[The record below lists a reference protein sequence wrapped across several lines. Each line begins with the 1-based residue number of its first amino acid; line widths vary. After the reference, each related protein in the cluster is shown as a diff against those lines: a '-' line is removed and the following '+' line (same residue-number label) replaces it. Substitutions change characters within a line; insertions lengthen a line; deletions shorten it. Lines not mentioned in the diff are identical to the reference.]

1 MLQTYSLKAEKRE
14 NVGTGAARE
23 LRRRNMVPGIIYGA
37 NKEPVMIAVPAKEL
51 KMHYFKQGFLSHMF
65 DIEID
70 SNKKYCA
77 LPKEIQLHPVTDEIE
92 HIDFMHVDEKAPIK
106 INVALHFVNEA
117 KCVGL
122 KQGGVLNA
130 IRHSLEVYCLPSNIP
145 ESIDIDIAELTIGQS
160 IHIKDLALP
169 QGIETKLDQDVT
181 IATIV
186 AGKSGTEGAGADA
199 ASDAK
204 A

>member
-1 MLQTYSLKAEKRE
+1 MLQTYSLKVEKRE
-14 NVGTGAARE
+14 RMGTGPARE

-37 NKEPVMIAVPAKEL
+37 GKEPVMIALPAKEL
-51 KMHYFKQGFLSHMF
+51 KMQYFKQGFLSHMF

-70 SNKKYCA
+70 SKHKYCA

-92 HIDFMHVDEKAPIK
+92 HIDFMHIDEKAPIK
-106 INVALHFVNEA
+106 INVAIHFVNES

-160 IHIKDLALP
+160 IHVKDLALP
-169 QGIETKLDQDVT
+169 KGVETKLDQDIT

-186 AGKSGTEGAGADA
+186 TGKTTEDLSTENAET
-199 ASDAK
+199 K